1 MMLKIFQKKTA
12 LNMDSPLDQPESTQ
26 NDELSLL
33 REENKLL
40 KNTLSEIRIV
50 AEKVAK
56 GDLTARIVK
65 WDEYGD
71 LSDVLVFINQ
81 SYDLT
86 DAYIREAG
94 ACLEAALN
102 NEYHRVFL
110 TQGILGDF
118 GRGANIINHA
128 CSSMQKTELEQ
139 KETMSELANQFEQ
152 QVLDIVTKLDE
163 SSKNASENSDQ
174 LIAQANDTQDM
185 STTVAAAA
193 EQATKNVQ
201 TVAAAAEELTS
212 SVEEIAR
219 QVVISS
225 EKANVA
231 SEEAEKTNTIMDE
244 LSNASET
251 IGQVVKLI
259 NDIAGQTN
267 LLALNATIEAA
278 RAGEAGRGF
287 AVVASEV
294 KSLASQ
300 TGDATDDIARQ
311 VNEIQDQTNKSVTA
325 VGDISSAI
333 SVLTEIAT
341 VISAATEEQTSAT
354 LEISRN
360 IQEAARGNVEVSS
373 NIARVSENSTN
384 TLAKA
389 EEVRAA
395 ASDMAQQ
402 IVSLKDQSEEF
413 VRNIRCA

>member
-1 MMLKIFQKKTA
+1 MFKIFQNKNENNIDA
-12 LNMDSPLDQPESTQ
+12 PSIEVENSQI
-26 NDELSLL
+26 DELSSL
-33 REENKLL
+33 RTENLLL
-40 KNTLSEIRIV
+40 KKAFSEIGDV
-50 AEKVAK
+50 AQKVAK
-56 GDLTARIVK
+56 GDLAARIVK
-65 WDEYGD
+65 WDEYED
-71 LSDVLVFINQ
+71 LSDVQIAINH

-94 ACLEAALN
+94 ACLQAALEK
-102 NEYHRVFL
+102 EYHRVFL

-118 GRGANIINHA
+118 GRGAKIINDA
-128 CSSMQKTELEQ
+128 SSAMQKSELAQ
-139 KETMSELANQFEQ
+139 KETMSTLADQFEQ
-152 QVLDIVTKLDE
+152 QVLDIISKLSE
-163 SSKNASENSDQ
+163 SSENTSENANE
-174 LIAQANDTQDM
+174 LITQANDTHNM
-185 STTVAAAA
+185 SATVAAAA
-193 EQATKNVQ
+193 DQATQNVQ

-225 EKANVA
+225 DKAEVA
-231 SEEAEKTNTIMDE
+231 SNEAEKTNTIMAE
-244 LSNASET
+244 LSDASVT
-251 IGQVVKLI
+251 IGQVVQLI

-278 RAGEAGRGF
+278 RAGEAGKGF

-300 TGDATDDIARQ
+300 TGSATDDIARQ
-311 VNEIQDQTNKSVTA
+311 VSEIQDQTNKSVTA
-325 VGDISSAI
+325 VDDISSAI

-373 NIARVSENSTN
+373 NIAKVSENSTS

-389 EEVRAA
+389 EELRVA

-402 IVSLKDQSEEF
+402 IVSLKEQSEEF
-413 VRNIRCA
+413 VRNIRVA